1 MCFLGSK
8 THWNLGGIAVVR
20 GSCIFLMK
28 VAGLPN
34 LDNAN
39 I

>member
-1 MCFLGSK
+1 MYFLGSK
-8 THWNLGGIAVVR
+8 MHWNLCGIAAVGVH
-20 GSCIFLMK
+20 CAFLMK

-34 LDNAN
+34 LGNAN